1 MHAGIVIGLLAAVLQ
16 SVSYLVSASFVR
28 AYAGRSGAATAL
40 VARSYL
46 VMGAFSAL
54 ALPVLCHAYPG
65 RVPPFALWGGAAA
78 AAIVSN
84 MIAQAAMFFTLKA
97 ADASRVSPL
106 LGVKILFLALLGIV
120 LAGDRYGVWQWGG
133 IALALVSA
141 LLLSRS
147 GGRLGVVGIVGVA
160 VTALAYAGSDFC
172 IRLQQTAF
180 HEYAQTLV
188 ARGETPLPVVSAN
201 LAILWADY
209 VLGGVAALVALPF
222 TGRYPA
228 RAWPRHV
235 VPYAAVWL
243 GAMTLLY
250 LSFEL
255 LGVVHGTI
263 VQSTRGLISIGFG
276 YALARLGGT
285 ALERRLPASVFL
297 GRVLAGALMFLAILA
312 FTRRAGA

>member
-1 MHAGIVIGLLAAVLQ
+1 MHSGIAIGLLAALLQ
-16 SVSYLVSASFVR
+16 SLSYLVSASFVR
-28 AYAGRSGAATAL
+28 GNAGRPGAATAL

-54 ALPVLCHAYPG
+54 ALPVICHAHPG
-65 RVPPFALWGGAAA
+65 QVPPFALWGGAAA
-78 AAIVSN
+78 GAIVSN

-120 LAGDRYGVWQWGG
+120 FAGDHYGAWQWTG
-133 IALALVSA
+133 IGLALISA

-147 GGRLGVVGIVGVA
+147 GGRLGAVGIVGVA

-180 HEYAQTLV
+180 HEY
-188 ARGETPLPVVSAN
+188 GERLAASGGEPLPVVAAN
-201 LAILWADY
+201 LTILWGDY

-235 VPYAAVWL
+235 LPYAAVWL

-263 VQSTRGLISIGFG
+263 VQSTRGLISIALGW
-276 YALARLGGT
+276 ALARLGGS
-285 ALERRLPASVFL
+285 ALERRLAPRAFA
-297 GRVLAGALMFLAILA
+297 GRVFAGALMFLAILV
-312 FTRRAGA
+312 FSRR

>member
-1 MHAGIVIGLLAAVLQ
+1 MHSGIAIGLLAALLQ
-16 SVSYLVSASFVR
+16 SLSYLVSASFVR
-28 AYAGRSGAATAL
+28 GNAGRPGAATAL

-54 ALPVLCHAYPG
+54 ALPAICHAHPG
-65 RVPPFALWGGAAA
+65 QVPPFALWGGAAA
-78 AAIVSN
+78 GAIVSN
-84 MIAQAAMFFTLKA
+84 MVAQAAMFFTLKA

-120 LAGDRYGVWQWGG
+120 FAGDRYGAWQWTG
-133 IALALVSA
+133 IGLALVSA

-147 GGRLGVVGIVGVA
+147 GGRLGAAGIVGVA

-180 HEYAQTLV
+180 HEFGQRLA
-188 ARGETPLPVVSAN
+188 ASGGEPLPVVAAN
-201 LAILWADY
+201 LTILWGDY
-209 VLGGVAALVALPF
+209 VLGGLAGLVALPF

-228 RAWPRHV
+228 REWPRHV
-235 VPYAAVWL
+235 LPYAAVWL

-263 VQSTRGLISIGFG
+263 VQSTRGLISIALGW
-276 YALARLGGT
+276 ALARLGGS
-285 ALERRLPASVFL
+285 ALERRLAPRAFA
-297 GRVLAGALMFLAILA
+297 GRVFAGALMFLAILV
-312 FTRRAGA
+312 FSRS

>member
-1 MHAGIVIGLLAAVLQ
+1 MHSGIAIGLLAAILQ
-16 SVSYLVSASFVR
+16 SVSYLVSAAFVR
-28 AYAGRSGAATAL
+28 AHADRSGAATAL

-54 ALPVLCHAYPG
+54 ALPLVCLGHPG

-78 AAIVSN
+78 GAIVSN
-84 MIAQAAMFFTLKA
+84 MVAQAAMFFTLKA

-120 LAGDRYGVWQWGG
+120 FAGDRYGAWQWGG
-133 IALALVSA
+133 IVLALVSA

-147 GGRLGVVGIVGVA
+147 GGRLGAAGAAGVA

-172 IRLQQTAF
+172 IRLQQQAF
-180 HEYAQTLV
+180 HEFAGTLI
-188 ARGETPLPVVSAN
+188 ARGETPLPVITAN
-201 LAILWADY
+201 LVILWADY
-209 VLGGVAALVALPF
+209 VLGGLAALAALPF

-228 RAWPRHV
+228 RDWPRHV
-235 VPYAAVWL
+235 LPYAAVWL

-276 YALARLGGT
+276 YALARLGGS
-285 ALERRLPASVFL
+285 ALERRLPPDVFL
-297 GRVLAGALMFLAILA
+297 GRLLAGALMFAAIVV
-312 FTRRAGA
+312 FTRAAP